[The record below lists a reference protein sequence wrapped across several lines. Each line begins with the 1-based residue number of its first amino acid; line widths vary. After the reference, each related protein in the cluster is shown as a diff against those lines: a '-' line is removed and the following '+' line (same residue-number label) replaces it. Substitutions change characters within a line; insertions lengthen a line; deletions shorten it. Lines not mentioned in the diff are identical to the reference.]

1 MRTGLAWAAVA
12 AAILAGGPVAA
23 EDFQWHGRV
32 AAGKT
37 VEIKG
42 VNGAIDATAAS
53 GDEVEVSATK
63 SGRRSDPG
71 AVRIEVVEHA
81 EGVTICAVY
90 PDVDGRRN
98 ECRPGDGGHM
108 STRDND
114 VNVHFVVRVPRG
126 VGFSPRTVN
135 GDVEAEGL
143 EGDVDV
149 KTVNGSVSLST
160 PGRAEAQ
167 TVNGSIRAE
176 AGKAD
181 WNGDAQFKTVN
192 GSITVTLPSS
202 MAADVKAETVNGS
215 IETDF
220 QMTLSGGVKLTGG
233 RMRRLSGTIGGG
245 GRALEMET
253 VNGSI
258 HLKKSS

>member
-1 MRTGLAWAAVA
+1 MRTRLAWAAVA
-12 AAILAGGPVAA
+12 VMLVGGPVAA

-71 AVRIEVVEHA
+71 SVRIEVVEHA

-98 ECRPGDGGHM
+98 ECRAGDGGHM

-126 VGFSPRTVN
+126 VAFSPRTVN

-160 PGRAEAQ
+160 TGRAEAQ
-167 TVNGSIRAE
+167 TVNGSIRAD
-176 AGKAD
+176 AGRAD

-192 GSITVTLPSS
+192 GSITVTLPAS

>member
-1 MRTGLAWAAVA
+1 MAWAAGTA
-12 AAILAGGPVAA
+12 ALLLAGTASAA
-23 EDFQWHGRV
+23 DFQWHGRV

-42 VNGAIDATAAS
+42 VNGAIDATAAD
-53 GDEVEVSATK
+53 GDEVEVTATK
-63 SGRRSDPG
+63 TGRRSDPG
-71 AVRIEVVEHA
+71 SVRIEVVEHGD
-81 EGVTICAVY
+81 GVTICAVY
-90 PDVDGRRN
+90 PDVEGRRN
-98 ECRPGDGGHM
+98 ECRAGDGGHM

-114 VNVHFVVRVPRG
+114 VTVHFVVRVPRG

-143 EGDVDV
+143 DGDVSV
-149 KTVNGSVSLST
+149 RTVNGSVQLST
-160 PGRAEAQ
+160 NGHADAQ
-167 TVNGSIRAE
+167 TVNGSIRAD
-176 AGKAD
+176 AGRAD

-202 MAADVKAETVNGS
+202 MAADVKAETVNGT

-220 QMTLSGGVKLTGG
+220 ALTVSGRVS
-233 RMRRLSGTIGGG
+233 RRHLSGTIGGG
-245 GRALEMET
+245 GRSLEMET